1 MSSTATSAATSSEA
15 SLQQQQSKQ
24 QRKTL
29 VSKILKRTTSLQP
42 TSHDQ
47 KQSPSVNST
56 VTLNLKN
63 NEVADSEEI
72 DLRRNPLLQREL
84 QVIREDTEVLSMEEQ
99 PEVTENQRKN
109 KRATMVKKAIH
120 YFEDRSNRSM
130 SEDNLYTR
138 RKNLAVHLGIDETVS
153 MKEVQKINTYCL
165 PVPSSALPPEAQEA
179 IACTARNFDKST
191 TDSGRN
197 ELHSDEN
204 SQNKP
209 QKMQSS
215 QQRKN
220 SGITVLD
227 SVDETEDEEDIK
239 TKNLAKYL
247 GMKDGV
253 SASISGQGKLS
264 DGFQSKTSLE
274 RKDSGK
280 TDGDEKSKILFSKNR
295 TSSLQSP
302 TKRGTLAKLTTS
314 NNSSS
319 SESRKSSK

>member
-1 MSSTATSAATSSEA
+1 MSSIATSAATSSEA

-47 KQSPSVNST
+47 KQSTSVNST
-56 VTLNLKN
+56 VALNLKN

-99 PEVTENQRKN
+99 PENTENQRKN

-179 IACTARNFDKST
+179 MACTARNFDKST

-209 QKMQSS
+209 QKTQSF

-220 SGITVLD
+220 SGITGLD
-227 SVDETEDEEDIK
+227 SVDETEDEEDPK

-264 DGFQSKTSLE
+264 DGFQSKNSLE
-274 RKDSGK
+274 RRDSGK
-280 TDGDEKSKILFSKNR
+280 TDGDEKSKTLFSKSR

-302 TKRGTLAKLTTS
+302 TKRGTLAK
-314 NNSSS
+314 N
-319 SESRKSSK
+319 